1 MTHPTLGLQSV
12 EVEPNGFACI
22 LADPPWPER
31 GGGGRG
37 AQNHYPVMS
46 VEDIVSLPVAAA
58 LAAPNAHCWM
68 WVTNNYLPDG
78 LRALHTW
85 GFRYVSNVAWMK
97 GRIDYHGRLVQQQGL
112 GQYLRGAHELLL
124 FGVRGTLAAQCAER
138 SAFLSPRRKH
148 SVKPAEAYRLI
159 ESVSPGPRVE
169 LFARGGRPGWTSLG
183 HETSGGDLHAQLREL
198 RQVPGA
204 LSRLVAA

>member
-1 MTHPTLGLQSV
+1 MTQPTLELQLA
-12 EVEPNGFACI
+12 EVRPNGFACI
-22 LADPPWPER
+22 LADPAWPEH

-37 AQNHYPVMS
+37 AQNHYPLMS
-46 VEDIVSLPVAAA
+46 VEDIVSLPVAAS

-78 LRALHTW
+78 IRALQTW
-85 GFRYVSNVAWMK
+85 GFRYVSNVAWIK
-97 GRIDYHGRLVQQQGL
+97 GRIGNDGRLVQHMGL

-124 FGVRGTLAAQCAER
+124 FGVRGTLPARRAVP
-138 SAFLSPRRKH
+138 SAFVADRRRH
-148 SVKPAEAYRLI
+148 SAKPAESYALI
-159 ESVSPGPRVE
+159 EAVSPGPRIE
-169 LFARGGRPGWTSLG
+169 LFCREARFGWAALG